1 MTGSRKIVNIFNS
14 LEHCASY
21 ITFEELKTE
30 LTFEAAKEKRLTLNG
45 MSLNPAKNIS
55 APFDNFNRYAE
66 TVTGKD
72 ILQVSLRS
80 GIVYEASSSVTEESA
95 DFQAE
100 DNKEKE
106 VSTHVYNDSLVVTS
120 DSFQNKKK

>member
-1 MTGSRKIVNIFNS
+1 MTGSKEIVNIFNR
-14 LEHCASY
+14 LEHSASD
-21 ITFEELKTE
+21 ITIEELKTE

-45 MSLNPAKNIS
+45 MSLNPGKNIS
-55 APFDNFNRYAE
+55 VPFDNFNRYAE

-106 VSTHVYNDSLVVTS
+106 VSTHVYKDSLVVTS

>member
-1 MTGSRKIVNIFNS
+1 
-14 LEHCASY
+14 
-21 ITFEELKTE
+21 
-30 LTFEAAKEKRLTLNG
+30 
-45 MSLNPAKNIS
+45 MSLNPGKNIS
-55 APFDNFNRYAE
+55 VPFDNFNRYAE

-106 VSTHVYNDSLVVTS
+106 VSYACL
-120 DSFQNKKK
+120 

>member
-1 MTGSRKIVNIFNS
+1 
-14 LEHCASY
+14 
-21 ITFEELKTE
+21 
-30 LTFEAAKEKRLTLNG
+30 

-55 APFDNFNRYAE
+55 VPFDNFNRYAE

-72 ILQVSLRS
+72 ILQASLRS

-100 DNKEKE
+100 DNKENE
-106 VSTHVYNDSLVVTS
+106 VSTHVYKDSLVVTS

>member
-1 MTGSRKIVNIFNS
+1 
-14 LEHCASY
+14 
-21 ITFEELKTE
+21 
-30 LTFEAAKEKRLTLNG
+30 

-55 APFDNFNRYAE
+55 VPFDNFNRYAE

-100 DNKEKE
+100 DNKENE